1 MLIKARSSRVVA
13 AMDADNVTQPIEL
26 FMRFCNDANI
36 DIKSPATSIC
46 KYILAY
52 QRNILHKSAFDV
64 LYNVGHENRAFIN
77 WEFLEKKMKKIENP
91 IHWLHLFRFIDFSTV
106 PKTQRMIRDCDAYL
120 QRLGIADELIA
131 ANIGCQLLLLKNT
144 NFISAKVGVNRLFLE
159 NGIPNAY
166 EKAMEFFSMV
176 ADSAF
181 DLTETTTVFCHI
193 MQHSTVRTP
202 ELESQIQFLI
212 LRNDELSENFELKQK
227 LRAASIR
234 PRLRSKLTTMKKT
247 DVNSLEEM
255 DSFVSW
261 CQAIRF
267 PTVFSLHT
275 KHKLYFLMSQIAEHV
290 REPSVYIQT
299 ITNDTHVFEMLRTS
313 VVQKPDHDIL
323 FKVITSL
330 HLQDVPFKELQE
342 FRCEYMNAFPKSQL
356 NNMHLNDLLHLYVCA
371 YQNPKVWKDI
381 WKMIIPLLSHQVIR
395 DVEKFTSEKP
405 FNFGAVISILN
416 Q

>member
-1 MLIKARSSRVVA
+1 
-13 AMDADNVTQPIEL
+13 
-26 FMRFCNDANI
+26 
-36 DIKSPATSIC
+36 
-46 KYILAY
+46 
-52 QRNILHKSAFDV
+52 
-64 LYNVGHENRAFIN
+64 
-77 WEFLEKKMKKIENP
+77 
-91 IHWLHLFRFIDFSTV
+91 
-106 PKTQRMIRDCDAYL
+106 
-120 QRLGIADELIA
+120 
-131 ANIGCQLLLLKNT
+131 
-144 NFISAKVGVNRLFLE
+144 
-159 NGIPNAY
+159 
-166 EKAMEFFSMV
+166 MV

-181 DLTETTTVFCHI
+181 DLSETTAVFCHI
-193 MQHSTVRTP
+193 MQHCSVRTP

-212 LRNDELSENFELKQK
+212 LRNEELSENFELKQK
-227 LRAASIR
+227 IRANSIR
-234 PRLRSKLTTMKKT
+234 PRLRSKLTNLKKT

-267 PTVFSLHT
+267 PTVFALHT
-275 KHKLYFLMSQIAEHV
+275 KHKLYFLVSQMPEHV
-290 REPSVYIQT
+290 KEPCVFIQS

-313 VVQKPDHDIL
+313 LVQKPDCEIL

-342 FRCEYMNAFPKSQL
+342 FRCDCMNAFPKSQL

-381 WKMIIPLLSHQVIR
+381 WKLIIPLISHQVIR

-405 FNFGAVISILN
+405 FNFSAVMAILN